1 MLERE
6 MMNLLDVCYDKA
18 LQGVLPGE
26 KSVEELAED
35 YLAKT
40 SSREKAIDKL
50 IGYQTVLCGTNGFIT
65 GLGGLLVLPVAIP
78 TNILST
84 IYIQLRMIAAIAY
97 INGYDIY
104 SDQVRTIAYA
114 CLTGSSTTKVLKNVG
129 IKIGEKVVINVIKK
143 IPVEVLVKIN
153 QQVGFR
159 LVTKFGQKGLV
170 NFGKMIPLVGG
181 VVGGA
186 FDTGMTLTI
195 GNIAK
200 KVFSE

>member
-26 KSVEELAED
+26 KSIEELAED
-35 YLAKT
+35 YLYK
-40 SSREKAIDKL
+40 SSSKKKAIDDL
-50 IGYQTVLCGTNGFIT
+50 IGYQTLLCGTNGFIT

-104 SDQVRTIAYA
+104 SDQVRTIVYA

-129 IKIGEKVVINVIKK
+129 IKIGEKVVINAIKK

-170 NFGKMIPLVGG
+170 NFGKMMPLVGG
-181 VVGGA
+181 VVGGV

>member
-26 KSVEELAED
+26 KSIEELAED
-35 YLAKT
+35 YLYK
-40 SSREKAIDKL
+40 SSSKKKAIDDL
-50 IGYQTVLCGTNGFIT
+50 IGYQTLLCGTNGFIT

-129 IKIGEKVVINVIKK
+129 IKIGEKVVINAIKK

-181 VVGGA
+181 VVGGV

-200 KVFSE
+200 KLFSE

>member
-18 LQGVLPGE
+18 LQGVLPVE
-26 KSVEELAED
+26 KSIEELAED

-40 SSREKAIDKL
+40 SSIEKAIDKL